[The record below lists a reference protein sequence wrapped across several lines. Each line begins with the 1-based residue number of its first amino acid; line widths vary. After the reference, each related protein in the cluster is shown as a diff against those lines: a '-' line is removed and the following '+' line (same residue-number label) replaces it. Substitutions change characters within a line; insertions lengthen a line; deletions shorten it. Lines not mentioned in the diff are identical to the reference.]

1 MVTAHSATQS
11 MPGVRKRMLSGA
23 KRASA
28 TGGGGPLLG
37 WGSVSYT
44 PTKIFGIFGHLTLR
58 YKVACVLTTLN
69 DEAAGLVA
77 GGGAILAGSGSSSV
91 QEARALDVSP
101 NSVRW
106 VCKKNLLVFVT
117 G

>member
-1 MVTAHSATQS
+1 MVTANSASQS
-11 MPGVRKRMLSGA
+11 MPGVRKRILSRAWQLGGA
-23 KRASA
+23 D
-28 TGGGGPLLG
+28 GGGPLLG

-77 GGGAILAGSGSSSV
+77 GGGAILTGAGSTGAVGLSEKRSSFCY
-91 QEARALDVSP
+91 RP
-101 NSVRW
+101 
-106 VCKKNLLVFVT
+106 
-117 G
+117 